1 MGVVVGTIK
10 KIIKTSLLAVAV
22 VALAFSASA
31 PAFAAVNNPAPAA
44 KVSFTFDD
52 GAASA
57 ITKAAPT
64 LAAHGL
70 TGTAY
75 IATDCIGLTTTPNS
89 CAADGSTAYMS
100 WAQVTQLRDT
110 HGWEIAGHT
119 ASHPQLATEELSAA
133 ELAAEIGGGK
143 QALIDHGFNPTAFA
157 TPYGDYDN
165 NVLAE
170 IAKHYTSHRGFHD
183 LDNNVWSYNDYLLN
197 NMQVQAGVSVQ
208 SVKDRIDDAI
218 ANNLWLVLTFH
229 DIRDNPS
236 NDEEDYQ
243 YATADLNE
251 IAAYVKAK
259 KDANQLKAVNVTSG
273 LVTSDTNLLT
283 NGGFASGFTGW
294 STNTPDNV
302 ALNTANRGSFPDP
315 ANSASITASAS
326 GNVHLFSPRANV
338 DSNLTYLFKSFL
350 QLTAIAAGELGY
362 YVDEFDN
369 AGNWISGQWIDAAV
383 TAQSTRNVNFPYKPT
398 SAEVKAASLQV
409 YATGGSGIQAF
420 VDSFQLFA
428 LNGTDTPPPPA
439 INNLLP
445 NSDFEHGMADG
456 WTTNNPTAF
465 SADTGGNGSPET
477 PTTAIKILAGTANAS
492 LFAPQVE
499 VQSLDTY
506 NITAYLNVLTRGSEE
521 VAFYIDEY
529 DLGGN
534 WVSGQYAYAKRSTG
548 IENVSFNYVPTSVN
562 VKKAGLQLIVVGN
575 SGITGFVDN
584 IQFLAPGTPPPDPDP
599 GPDPDPTPTGPNL
612 VPNGTFDGGLAE
624 GWTTNDPTNITADS
638 GNHGGPN
645 NPVNA
650 VKLLS
655 SDINR
660 HLFSPQVTVDPAKS
674 YSLTSY
680 LAIEQITG
688 GEVAFYIDEYD
699 LSGNWISGQYKTGVS
714 VISAGDVSFTYT
726 PTSAS
731 VSKAS
736 LQIIVVGNSGIQAY
750 IDDIRW
756 LVQE

>member
-10 KIIKTSLLAVAV
+10 KILKTSLLTMAVT
-22 VALAFSASA
+22 ALAFSASA

-52 GAASA
+52 GMASA

-70 TGTAY
+70 TGTEY
-75 IATDCIGLTTTPNS
+75 VSTDCIGMTTTPNT
-89 CAADGSTAYMS
+89 CNAEPNTPYMT
-100 WAQVTQLRDT
+100 WEQLTQLRDT
-110 HGWEIAGHT
+110 YGWEIAGHT
-119 ASHPQLATEELSAA
+119 ESHPQLATEELSDAQ
-133 ELAAEIGGGK
+133 LTTEIGGGK
-143 QALIDHGFNPTAFA
+143 QVLVDHGFNPTAFA
-157 TPYGDYDN
+157 TPFGDYDN
-165 NVLAE
+165 HVLAE
-170 IAKHYTSHRGFHD
+170 IAKYYTSHRGFHD

-197 NMQVQAGVSVQ
+197 NMQVQGGVSVQ
-208 SVKDRIDDAI
+208 AVKDRIDDAI

-229 DIRDNPS
+229 DIRDSAS

-259 KDANQLKAVNVTSG
+259 QDANQLKSVNITNG
-273 LVTSDTNLLT
+273 LVSSDTNLLT

-294 STNTPDNV
+294 ATNEPTNV
-302 ALNTANRGSFPDP
+302 TLNTANKGSFPNP
-315 ANSASITASAS
+315 ANSASLTAAAS
-326 GNVHLFSPRANV
+326 GNVHLFSPRATV
-338 DSNLTYLFKSFL
+338 DSNLTYLVKSYL
-350 QLTAIAAGELGY
+350 QLTAIASGEVGY
-362 YVDEFDN
+362 YVDEFDS
-369 AGNWISGQWIDAAV
+369 AGNWVSGQWIEAI
-383 TAQSTRNVNFPYKPT
+383 TAQTTRNVNFAYKPT
-398 SAEVKAASLQV
+398 SANVKAASLQV
-409 YATGGSGIQAF
+409 YATGGSGIQAY
-420 VDSFQLFA
+420 VDSFQFFA
-428 LNGTDTPPPPA
+428 LNGTDTPPPPPSTL
-439 INNLLP
+439 NRLP
-445 NSDFEHGMADG
+445 NSNFDHGMADG
-456 WTTNNPTAF
+456 WTTNDPAAF
-465 SADTGGNGSPET
+465 SADSGGNGSPEN
-477 PTTAIKILAGTANAS
+477 PENAIKILAGTANAS
-492 LFAPQVE
+492 MFAPQVE
-499 VQSLDTY
+499 VQSIDTY
-506 NITAYLNVLTRGSEE
+506 TISAYLNILTRGSEE

-529 DLGGN
+529 DVAGN

-548 IENVSFNYVPTSVN
+548 VENVNFSYIPTAVN
-562 VKKAGLQLIVVGN
+562 VAKAGLQVIVVGN

-584 IQFLAPGTPPPDPDP
+584 IQFLAPGGTPTPPPDP
-599 GPDPDPTPTGPNL
+599 GPDPTPTGPNL
-612 VPNGTFDGGLAE
+612 VPNGTLDAGIAE
-624 GWTTNDPTNITADS
+624 GWTTNDPANITADS

-655 SDINR
+655 SDVNR

-699 LSGNWISGQYKTGVS
+699 LNGNWISGQYKTGVS
-714 VISAGDVSFTYT
+714 VISAGDVSFTYA

-731 VSKAS
+731 VGKAS

-750 IDDIRW
+750 VDDIRW
-756 LVQE
+756 LLQE